1 MIVIA
6 PFFRAAALRYWM
18 MFALLMAATPVLA
31 EAPRVVV
38 SIKPLHAL
46 VSEVMSGVGE
56 PMLLFSNSASPHDTR
71 LRPSRVRALSRA
83 QLVVWVGPALER
95 SLASTLVNI
104 NSANRHGLAAL
115 DLPELKKL
123 AARSGGAWIK
133 DEHGHEN
140 GHEQEHGSGN
150 VDPHVW
156 LSTENAVVIITA
168 VATHLGKI
176 DPDNIE
182 TYNDN
187 ASRFT
192 GRLSEL
198 AIELGTMLT
207 PFQKTPY
214 VALHDA
220 FRYFEDQFELSP
232 IGALSPTAG
241 TSPGARRI
249 HELRAQLAN
258 QKVHCIAADPFT
270 ASPYL
275 KALGGGTGSRT
286 VAMDP
291 MGNNILAGPGHYE
304 KMMRYNATAL
314 ANCLRPH

>member
-123 AARSGGAWIK
+123 AAR
-133 DEHGHEN
+133 
-140 GHEQEHGSGN
+140 
-150 VDPHVW
+150 
-156 LSTENAVVIITA
+156 L
-168 VATHLGKI
+168 VA
-176 DPDNIE
+176 
-182 TYNDN
+182 
-187 ASRFT
+187 S
-192 GRLSEL
+192 
-198 AIELGTMLT
+198 
-207 PFQKTPY
+207 
-214 VALHDA
+214 
-220 FRYFEDQFELSP
+220 
-232 IGALSPTAG
+232 
-241 TSPGARRI
+241 
-249 HELRAQLAN
+249 
-258 QKVHCIAADPFT
+258 
-270 ASPYL
+270 
-275 KALGGGTGSRT
+275 GSRMNM
-286 VAMDP
+286 VM
-291 MGNNILAGPGHYE
+291 
-304 KMMRYNATAL
+304 KMVTSKNMAL
-314 ANCLRPH
+314 ATSILMSGCRQKMRW

>member
-1 MIVIA
+1 VIVISSLL
-6 PFFRAAALRYWM
+6 RAKALRYWM
-18 MFALLMAATPVLA
+18 MFALLVGATPVLA

-95 SLASTLVNI
+95 SLASTLTNI
-104 NSANRHGLAAL
+104 NSANRYALAAL

-123 AARSGGAWIK
+123 GAKSGGVWIK
-133 DEHGHEN
+133 DDHDHDHEHGT
-140 GHEQEHGSGN
+140 GN

-156 LSTENAVVIITA
+156 LSTENAMVIIKA
-168 VATHLGKI
+168 VATQLGKI
-176 DPDNIE
+176 DPDNRE
-182 TYNDN
+182 TYNN
-187 ASRFT
+187 NVT
-192 GRLSEL
+192 KLVGRLSDL
-198 AIELGTMLT
+198 AIEIGAMLK
-207 PFQKTPY
+207 PYHKTPY

-249 HELRAQLAN
+249 HELRAHLADH
-258 QKVHCIAADPFT
+258 KVHCIAADPFT

-275 KALGGGTGSRT
+275 KALGDGTGSST
-286 VAMDP
+286 AAMDP
-291 MGNNILAGPGHYE
+291 MGNNIPTGPGHYE
-304 KMMRYNATAL
+304 KMMRYNASAL
-314 ANCLRPH
+314 AGCLRPH